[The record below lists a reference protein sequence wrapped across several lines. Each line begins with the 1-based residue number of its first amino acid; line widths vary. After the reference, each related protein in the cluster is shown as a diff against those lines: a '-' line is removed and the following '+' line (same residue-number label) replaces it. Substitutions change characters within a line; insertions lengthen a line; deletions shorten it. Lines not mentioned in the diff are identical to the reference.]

1 MCNLTPRPGEGQ
13 GGPWHSTRGQGWG
26 QQAPREK
33 GLGGEG
39 VGVSRGGRGPYSL
52 FTFFLTSVDDSP
64 PLRSFLAAQGRGPCS
79 TGQARG
85 ESSWPPGG
93 ERGAL
98 GGAPGLRH
106 NPVFGS
112 PGGEF
117 PPLHPP
123 GPAPPPP
130 SPRSQGPPPG
140 VPEDNWALPP
150 GWGGRGS
157 EEAGQPSAPTLGI
170 GGEGGDPRPKEP
182 VPPCSGLEGGAH
194 LGTPTVFR
202 GSGWSP
208 PGHSCLPSDQ
218 DIVLWGG
225 HWGGAWRGGTKVL
238 VL

>member
-1 MCNLTPRPGEGQ
+1 MILPRCVPS
-13 GGPWHSTRGQGWG
+13 WL
-26 QQAPREK
+26 PR
-33 GLGGEG
+33 
-39 VGVSRGGRGPYSL
+39 VG
-52 FTFFLTSVDDSP
+52 DH
-64 PLRSFLAAQGRGPCS
+64 AAQGRLG
-79 TGQARG
+79 GKAAG
-85 ESSWPPGG
+85 HPGG
-93 ERGAL
+93 RGGRW
-98 GGAPGLRH
+98 GGSWAKAQPCLWLSWWG
-106 NPVFGS
+106 VS
-112 PGGEF
+112 S
-117 PPLHPP
+117 
-123 GPAPPPP
+123 PAPPRPCPPP